1 MRRLPRPGRFVRCVM
16 SLPSASTVLSDRLI
30 ESGPHCLL
38 LVDDEQSLLRAFAHA
53 FEKSGYEVLEAGDV
67 TQALALWSSER
78 ERISLILTD
87 VQMPGLPVEQLIARA
102 RDEAPAVPILLMSGE
117 VRGSRERVDALLD
130 SVDAFLPKPLRIDA
144 LKVEV
149 ARHLPPRLPH

>member
-1 MRRLPRPGRFVRCVM
+1 MGLQ
-16 SLPSASTVLSDRLI
+16 SASPLTSDRLI

-38 LVDDEQSLLRAFAHA
+38 VVDDEQSLLRAFAHS

-78 ERISLILTD
+78 ERISLILSD
-87 VQMPGLPVEQLIARA
+87 VQMPGPPVEDLIARA
-102 RDEAPAVPILLMSGE
+102 RDDAPAVPILLMSGE
-117 VRGSRERVDALLD
+117 VRGTQERVEALLD
-130 SVDAFLPKPLRIDA
+130 SVDAFFPKPVRMDT